1 MSFATPTLAERQAHV
16 ADTVD
21 APWAFAVLMAVY
33 AGERPEYLG
42 QALDSLCA
50 SRVPVRELVLVED
63 GPLTPALSAVI
74 DQYRARLPIHSVVL
88 PRNGGLGPA
97 LTAGLKACQSP
108 WVARFDTD
116 DLIEPDRFERQI
128 DWLQAHSEV
137 GLCGGW
143 ISEFDHDP
151 QAADEQRLRRVPQT
165 HDQIVAYARRRN
177 PFNHMTVMFRKDAAL
192 AAGAYGDEPL
202 YEDYAL
208 WVRMLQQGTRTANL
222 PDVLVRVR
230 AGGGMFARRGGWKY
244 VRSEYAMQRTFLRS
258 GFISPLRF
266 LANLALRLPVR
277 LAPTGL
283 RKLVYQRL
291 LRHSR

>member
-1 MSFATPTLAERQAHV
+1 MGGATPPLATRQAP
-16 ADTVD
+16 AAENAA

-33 AGERPEYLG
+33 AGERPEYLE
-42 QALDSLCA
+42 QALESLCA
-50 SRVPVRELVLVED
+50 SRIPVQELVLVED
-63 GPLTPALSAVI
+63 GPLTQALSAVI
-74 DQYRARLPIHSVVL
+74 EQYRARLPIHSVVL
-88 PRNGGLGPA
+88 SRNGGLGPA
-97 LTAGLKACQSP
+97 LTAGLHACRSP

-128 DWLQAHSEV
+128 AWLQAHPEV

-143 ISEFDHDP
+143 ISEFDRDP
-151 QAADEQRLRRVPQT
+151 QVVGAQPLRRVPQT
-165 HDQIVAYARRRN
+165 HDEIVAYARRRN

-192 AAGAYGDEPL
+192 AAGAYADEPL

-208 WVRMLQQGTRTANL
+208 WVRMLQQGTQMANL
-222 PDVLVRVR
+222 PCVLVRAR

-258 GFISPLRF
+258 GFIGPLRF
-266 LANLALRLPVR
+266 MANLALRLPVR

-283 RKLVYQRL
+283 RKLIYQRL
-291 LRHSR
+291 LRHSH